1 MKKYFKSLLG
11 FPVGNMLLAL
21 TYVLIYLVDGE
32 LSFSSEIARLV
43 EFKYMLGQFIFSG
56 IECTI
61 ILFTIIYVKNMFE
74 TDYKERTMKSI
85 WSSLVKF
92 IFVLAV
98 NFGVCEI
105 ISIILN
111 RRGSLK
117 GYSGTVF
124 NKMILI
130 ILIAIAVVYVIHQE
144 LQNTKINNALKRKQN
159 LNK

>member
-1 MKKYFKSLLG
+1 
-11 FPVGNMLLAL
+11 
-21 TYVLIYLVDGE
+21 
-32 LSFSSEIARLV
+32 
-43 EFKYMLGQFIFSG
+43 
-56 IECTI
+56 
-61 ILFTIIYVKNMFE
+61 MFE

-85 WSSLVKF
+85 WGSLVKF